1 MLSETTDPS
10 LWTRNCLT
18 LMDLL
23 PEAYL
28 DLARDD
34 PIQDRP
40 RLLDQAEVEAVRY
53 LDFHFRRQRRTCIQ
67 Q

>member
-1 MLSETTDPS
+1 MLSGTTYPI

-23 PEAYL
+23 LEPRL

-40 RLLDQAEVEAVRY
+40 RLLDQAEVEVVRY
-53 LDFHFRRQRRTCIQ
+53 LELHFQRQR
-67 Q
+67 

>member
-1 MLSETTDPS
+1 MLNETTYPM

-23 PEAYL
+23 LGLHL
-28 DLARDD
+28 DLAHDD

-40 RLLDQAEVEAVRY
+40 RLLGQAEVEVTHS
-53 LDFHFRRQRRTCIQ
+53 LELHFQRRW
-67 Q
+67 

>member
-1 MLSETTDPS
+1 MLSETTYPI

-23 PEAYL
+23 LEAYL

-40 RLLDQAEVEAVRY
+40 RLLDQAEVEVVRH
-53 LDFHFRRQRRTCIQ
+53 LELHFQRQR
-67 Q
+67 

>member
-1 MLSETTDPS
+1 MLSATTYPT

-23 PEAYL
+23 LKAYL

-40 RLLDQAEVEAVRY
+40 RLLDQAEVEVVHY
-53 LDFHFRRQRRTCIQ
+53 LELHFQRRR
-67 Q
+67 

>member
-1 MLSETTDPS
+1 MLSETTYPI

-23 PEAYL
+23 LGLHL
-28 DLARDD
+28 DLAHDD
-34 PIQDRP
+34 PIQDHP

-53 LDFHFRRQRRTCIQ
+53 LELHFLLRR
-67 Q
+67 